1 MKPAWRLWVLPALIL
16 TRVGLSAPVPTS
28 VVSRVH
34 VVSIHVRD
42 HAAFDSVFL
51 LFRDVLQLPLVY
63 GSLSKPG
70 NESDRLYAG
79 FSVGNAY
86 LEPCGPYSSDAPF
99 SSNQVA
105 RFHGLTFSPATSLVE
120 DSQELTR
127 RRISHGPIVGGGSL
141 PRFVYFDD
149 TWLTGKLLAVSIW
162 EVKDKTDRVNLEF
175 LGSSLQEAKGG
186 ALGVKRIDEVR
197 IGCPGDANREQWSH
211 FLTPARQEGD
221 AWLFGNGAA
230 LRLVPSQANQI
241 ESIVLKVKSLE
252 QARTAAAQRDLL
264 GKATVDGIELN
275 RAKTLGLRILLK
287 EN

>member
-1 MKPAWRLWVLPALIL
+1 M
-16 TRVGLSAPVPTS
+16 
-28 VVSRVH
+28 
-34 VVSIHVRD
+34 VSIHVRD